1 MCFQNIEVLVLP
13 VFYLDFRKNF
23 ALDLMQLLK
32 PYFTNNFLSF
42 LILWAPCILS
52 SLLLS
57 TPLVVMHLINSECT
71 SNFSGQ
77 LYDSHINTRWAPNS
91 LLLLQWI
98 LSELRMT
105 DQTFIVTQLNICIFN
120 NRIFQKKKEKCWQKR
135 SFKYICLFSV
145 VLKKN

>member
-13 VFYLDFRKNF
+13 VFYLDFRKIF

-42 LILWAPCILS
+42 LILWAPCILF

-57 TPLVVMHLINSECT
+57 TTLVVMHLINSECT